1 MTAKLGT
8 TFGKHAWWKH
18 SGGRYSWPSIALH
31 WLMLVLIVAVY
42 AAMDLKSIF
51 PKGSPGRETMATWHY
66 MLGLTVFCLVWV
78 RALMR
83 VAGVPPEVDPPMP
96 AWQSLAARAVQ
107 WAMYAL
113 MIGLPILGWLTLS
126 AKGTSVPFFGA
137 ELPALIGENKAQ
149 AKWLKDIHEALATAG
164 YFVVGLH
171 AAAALFHHYVKRD
184 NTLRLM
190 LPWK

>member
-1 MTAKLGT
+1 MTATSGT
-8 TFGKHAWWKH
+8 SFWKH
-18 SGGRYSWPSIALH
+18 TSARYSWPSIALH

-51 PKGSPGRETMATWHY
+51 PKGSPGREAMATWHY
-66 MLGLTVFCLVWV
+66 MLGLSVFFLVWV

-83 VAGVPPEVDPPMP
+83 LAGAPPAVTPTMP

-113 MIGLPILGWLTLS
+113 MIGLPVLGWLTLS
-126 AKGTSVPFFGA
+126 AKGTPVPFFGL
-137 ELPALIGENKAQ
+137 ELPALIAENKAQ
-149 AKWLKDIHEALATAG
+149 AKWLKDIHETGATVG
-164 YFVVGLH
+164 YFLVGLH
-171 AAAALFHHYVKRD
+171 AIAALFHHYIQRD

-190 LPWK
+190 LPRQAEKP